1 MVASGTWSAP
11 TARAAIP
18 FAAAVVELVPL
29 ATTLAGRRLCP
40 RVLFSVC
47 LCVCV
52 SNQAAFVFRS
62 AGQPHTIVVSSLFCA
77 GKLFSAR
84 LEVKHGLQCEKR
96 AKVCDFCF
104 FVFFWVAFLEMVCMR
119 LDFGPGRLWTV
130 SRRILELRDTRVNC
144 GWSKKLKRR

>member
-1 MVASGTWSAP
+1 MVSPDGQSGYTVCSSSSGVSSPSHHACRQASVSS
-11 TARAAIP
+11 RA
-18 FAAAVVELVPL
+18 LLSVP
-29 ATTLAGRRLCP
+29 
-40 RVLFSVC
+40 
-47 LCVCV
+47 VCV